1 VIKNITICKRA
12 EKSGD
17 SINRTS
23 LKEVMSKT
31 TRSLPKALLPFLWHF
46 VKEQWLWILAAQIFA
61 LAWSID
67 HTIWPYAV
75 MLLIDGIINFTGDK
89 ADMWQ
94 VLAFPIWLG
103 AGLWVGI
110 EVFNRLSGYIMA
122 YRVPKFEASIRMGM
136 FDYVQ
141 RHSYSYFCDR
151 FAGSIANKI
160 ADMPKSANY
169 LIEQMMRVFIPVL
182 VAFIISMGM
191 FAHLH
196 PLFAVILMVWFVT
209 HISICLLFARKCDQY
224 ADIHAESRSAL
235 SGAIVDSLTNHL
247 NSKLFSRFALENRE
261 IGKFQK
267 DEIGKHRHSLL
278 YMENI
283 KIALGICAF
292 LGPGVSMNWL
302 MLYEWQHDR
311 LTTGEVVFIFNTV
324 WNMTFM
330 AWVTGLEMPSFFR
343 EIGVCRQA
351 LSLMQDVHGV
361 PDQPNS
367 RPMHI
372 DRGEILFDKVSFQY
386 SPNHRIFED
395 KTVAIPAG
403 QKVGL
408 VGFSGSGK
416 TTFVHL
422 ILRYFDVNK
431 GRILIDGQDTAGV
444 LQESLRSKIAMIPQD
459 TSLYHRSLLENIRC
473 GRPDASDDEV
483 IEAAKQARC
492 HEFIEKLPERYQ
504 TLVGE
509 RGIKLSG
516 GQRQRI
522 AIARAF
528 LKNAPILILDEATSA
543 LDSVTEQHIQDSLTS
558 LMDGRTAIVIAH
570 RLSTLSN
577 MDRILVFKDGKIV
590 EEGSHQELIDVQGH
604 YAAMWQ
610 MQAGGFLPSDL
621 DEEE

>member
-1 VIKNITICKRA
+1 
-12 EKSGD
+12 
-17 SINRTS
+17 
-23 LKEVMSKT
+23 MSKT

-46 VKEQWLWILAAQIFA
+46 IKEQWPWILTAQIFA
-61 LAWSID
+61 LAWSLD
-67 HTIWPYAV
+67 HTLWPYII
-75 MLLIDGIINFTGDK
+75 MLLIDGITNFTGDK
-89 ADMWQ
+89 ANMWH
-94 VLAFPIWLG
+94 VLSFPVLMG
-103 AGLWVGI
+103 ASLWI
-110 EVFNRLSGYIMA
+110 TTEIFNRLSGFIMA

-141 RHSYSYFCDR
+141 RHSYSYFSDR

-169 LIEQMMRVFIPVL
+169 IIEQLMRIFIPVL
-182 VAFIISMGM
+182 VAFAISMAF
-191 FAHLH
+191 FASLQ
-196 PLFAVILMVWFVT
+196 PLFAVILLVWFAT
-209 HISICLLFARKCDQY
+209 HVGICLLFAGKCDQY
-224 ADIHAESRSAL
+224 ADTHAESRSSL
-235 SGAIVDSLTNHL
+235 SGAVVDSLSNHL
-247 NSKLFSRFALENRE
+247 NSKLFSRFALEKRE
-261 IGKFQK
+261 IGKFQQ
-267 DEIGKHRHSLL
+267 DEIKKHQQSLV
-278 YMENI
+278 YMEKI
-283 KIALGICAF
+283 KIALGIGVF
-292 LGPGVSMNWL
+292 LGPGVAINWL

-311 LTTGEVVFIFNTV
+311 LTAGEVVFIFNTI
-324 WNMTFM
+324 WNITAM
-330 AWVTGLEMPSFFR
+330 AWVTGLELPGFFR

-351 LSLMQDVHGV
+351 ISLMQDSHGI
-361 PDQPNS
+361 PD
-367 RPMHI
+367 RPGSMPLRV

-386 SPNHRIFED
+386 SPNQRIFED

-422 ILRYFDVNK
+422 ILRYFDVHK

-444 LQESLRSKIAMIPQD
+444 IQETLRSKIAMIPQD
-459 TSLYHRSLLENIRC
+459 TSLYHRSLMENIRC
-473 GRPDASDDEV
+473 GRPEASDAEV
-483 IEAAKQARC
+483 IQAAMEARC
-492 HEFIEKLPERYQ
+492 HEFIEKLPEKYH

-528 LKNAPILILDEATSA
+528 LKDAPILILDEATSA
-543 LDSVTEQHIQDSLTS
+543 LDSMTEQHIQESLTS
-558 LMDGRTAIVIAH
+558 LMDGRTTLVIAH

-577 MDRILVFKDGKIV
+577 MDRILVFKEGKIV
-590 EEGSHQELIDVQGH
+590 EEGSHQELIDFQGH

-610 MQAGGFLPSDL
+610 MQAGGFLPSCFD